1 MKIQQMYQ
9 INLTT
14 PAGATDIVVGEQLFS
29 RLRELEQEPLLLIDE
44 NVLCQHTDIFEP
56 YRSVTIPS
64 GESYKT
70 LQTVETIYRELVK
83 LEADRTSL
91 IVGVGGGLTTDIAG
105 YVASTFLRGIQF
117 GFISTTLLGQV
128 DASIG
133 GKNGVNLDGYKNMIG
148 NIRQPSFVWCD
159 LTLLGTLARKE
170 YVSGIAEVIKYG
182 LISDVRFL
190 EYLVEHMDSLLR
202 QDPAVL
208 EHVVATSVSIKTDIV
223 QKDEKETGIRKILN
237 FGHTIGHAIE
247 RNNILRHGEAVGVGM
262 VLAARLS
269 YLQGFLTTQ
278 DVDRVEQLVLAAGL
292 PARFNADPDEVYQN
306 IRKDKKRSGDDIH
319 FIFLKGLGNTMI
331 KPIAL
336 SELKTI
342 LHDLC

>member
-14 PAGATDIVVGEQLFS
+14 PAGATDIVVGELLSS
-29 RLRELEQEPLLLIDE
+29 RLRSLEQEPVLLIDE

-70 LQTVETIYRELVK
+70 LQTVEILYRELVK
-83 LEADRTSL
+83 LETDRTSL
-91 IVGVGGGLTTDIAG
+91 IVGVGGGLTTDVAG

-159 LTLLGTLARKE
+159 LTLLDTLARKE

-182 LISDVRFL
+182 LIRDAGFL
-190 EYLVEHMDSLLR
+190 KYLEEHIGSLLK
-202 QDPAVL
+202 QEPDVL

-223 QKDEKETGIRKILN
+223 QKDEKESGIRKILN

-262 VLAARLS
+262 LLAARLS
-269 YLQGFLTTQ
+269 YLQGMLTAP
-278 DVDRVEQLVLAAGL
+278 DVDRVEQLVHSAGL
-292 PARFNADPDEVYQN
+292 PAHFKVDPEEIYQN

-319 FIFLKGLGNTMI
+319 FILLKGLGNTVI
-331 KPIAL
+331 KPMAL
-336 SELKTI
+336 TELKSI